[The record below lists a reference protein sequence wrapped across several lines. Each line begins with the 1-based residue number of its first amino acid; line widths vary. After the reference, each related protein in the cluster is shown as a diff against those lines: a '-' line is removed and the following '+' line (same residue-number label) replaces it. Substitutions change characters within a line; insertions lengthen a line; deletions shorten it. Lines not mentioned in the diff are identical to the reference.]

1 MFSIRTAT
9 MADVDLLTTI
19 EAESFPPEEKATR
32 ESFEKRLAVF
42 ADDFLILEADGKAVG
57 LIDGMIT
64 GKDTLEMAVFM
75 TIGQENLRVNLKLKY
90 IGSRW
95 MCIYADLG

>member
-1 MFSIRTAT
+1 MQPWLDRLQT
-9 MADVDLLTTI
+9 MQYLLGIHMVTH
-19 EAESFPPEEKATR
+19 PELKAKFCYLPT
-32 ESFEKRLAVF
+32 VPT
-42 ADDFLILEADGKAVG
+42 

>member
-1 MFSIRTAT
+1 MKSGSYVYFTSKAGYLYRAAVSSDGQLGTP
-9 MADVDLLTTI
+9 
-19 EAESFPPEEKATR
+19 EALK
-32 ESFEKRLAVF
+32 L
-42 ADDFLILEADGKAVG
+42 
-57 LIDGMIT
+57 DGMIT

-95 MCIYADLG
+95 MCIYADFG

>member
-1 MFSIRTAT
+1 
-9 MADVDLLTTI
+9 
-19 EAESFPPEEKATR
+19 
-32 ESFEKRLAVF
+32 
-42 ADDFLILEADGKAVG
+42 
-57 LIDGMIT
+57 MII

-75 TIGQENLRVNLKLKY
+75 TIGQENLRVNLKLKF

>member
-1 MFSIRTAT
+1 
-9 MADVDLLTTI
+9 
-19 EAESFPPEEKATR
+19 
-32 ESFEKRLAVF
+32 
-42 ADDFLILEADGKAVG
+42 
-57 LIDGMIT
+57 MIT

-95 MCIYADLG
+95 MCTYADLG